1 MASISGATNSLG
13 NTTLRGYGGLSS
25 GIDRDSII
33 EQMTLKTQTKITSQQ
48 KSMTSLGWKQEAY
61 RSVSG
66 KILDLQDNYFSY
78 SSGFNLKDASVF
90 AKNRVSV
97 LGNSDATKFVS
108 ASGSSNM
115 INYLSLLGVK
125 QTASSTTLL
134 SAGKGTASI
143 KTGITADSLTNEVYK
158 TSNLEGAKLE
168 FGVYGTDGKFRT
180 AGTFTF
186 PASYKE
192 KDANGKDVTVTLD
205 YTSDM
210 DAVNSKTG
218 KTFGTELA
226 EGLNKALAQS
236 NIKSGDAKLSE
247 VAEFKYEIVDGKGVM
262 KFQEKAGKKTDLAIR
277 STSSA
282 LTALGYNK
290 VYEDGTE
297 KDTTRGISLEMLG
310 KNQKK
315 FVETYA
321 KSQNMVDFLK
331 GKKLSVSFGGQ
342 TKQIELVKSGDTI
355 NNLDDLKKNIQE
367 RLDQAFGSGNI
378 AVKKNGSSL
387 EFDVGDN
394 ASSNQTLTITS
405 SDADVRRVLDIGKG
419 ASNKLST
426 ESSIRDNIDKLLPD
440 ATEEQK
446 DAFIADLNTNGL
458 KINGVTIKGVTA
470 DTTISSMMDKINA
483 NEEAGVKVSYLSGS
497 NQFVM
502 ITSETGK
509 GRQITLDGASKT
521 LFGAKIKKVNGSEAY
536 VDSSFKKVDGQ
547 TWVGGSSLE
556 DGKNAEVLVS
566 YGNGIKTLVESSS
579 NTFDLDG
586 MKVTV
591 SGTFGDV
598 KKDGSSWTSDSSMAV
613 TFSSEAD
620 VDGVTEQVKKFFEEY
635 NAMITEVNTQIT
647 TRPDSSYGPLTDAQ
661 KAEMTETSIE
671 NWEKKAKQGILFND
685 ATMRS
690 LSSDL
695 QSVMTKMLSSG
706 ISYQDLE
713 EMGITMSDD
722 YLDGG
727 TISFNEE
734 KFKTAMAS
742 DPDKVAEVF
751 AGNGTSKGL
760 TEIVE
765 DTLIGYACRYRSQN
779 GDSYGR
785 LIEEAGSEKLPLS
798 VMDNQIYKQLKEM
811 ETLLD
816 KYRTQLSTEQDRYI
830 KQFTTMETL
839 INKMNSQSSYLS
851 QLS

>member
-33 EQMTLKTQTKITSQQ
+33 EQMTLKTQTKIASQQ

-108 ASGSSNM
+108 ASGRSNM
-115 INYLSLLGVK
+115 MNYLSLLGVK

-158 TSNLEGAKLE
+158 TSNLEGKKLE
-168 FGVYGTDGKFRT
+168 FGVYGVDDGKFRS

-186 PASYKE
+186 PASYKDE
-192 KDANGKDVTVTLD
+192 KGNTVTLD

-210 DAVNSKTG
+210 DQIIDEDDQVPKR
-218 KTFGTELA
+218 TFGQKLA
-226 EGLNKALAQS
+226 DGLNKALEQS
-236 NIKSGDAKLSE
+236 GIKSGDAKLSN
-247 VAEFKYEIVDGKGVM
+247 VVEFEYDNNGVM
-262 KFQEKAGKKTDLAIR
+262 KLRNKSDSNKTDLVIR

-290 VYEDGTE
+290 VSEDGTE
-297 KDTTRGISLEMLG
+297 KDTTKGISLDMLG
-310 KNQKK
+310 NNQKK

-331 GKKLSVSFGGQ
+331 GKKLSFSFGGQ

-355 NNLDDLKKNIQE
+355 NSLDNLKENIQE
-367 RLDQAFGSGNI
+367 RLNRAFGTGNI
-378 AVKKNGSSL
+378 TVENNGGSL
-387 EFDVGDN
+387 EFKVPEKN
-394 ASSNQTLTITS
+394 KNQTLTITS
-405 SDADVRRVLDIGKG
+405 SDADVRRILGIGKG

-426 ESSIRDNIDKLLPD
+426 ESSIEDNVYKLLNIDPKDPT
-440 ATEEQK
+440 AEEKKNQ
-446 DAFIADLNTNGL
+446 FIRDLNETGL
-458 KINGVTIKGVTA
+458 FINGVKIEGVRA

-502 ITSETGK
+502 ITSETGN
-509 GRQITLDGASKT
+509 GRQITLDKDSVKDSVAEK
-521 LFGAKIKKVNGSEAY
+521 LFGGTGSVLKE
-536 VDSSFKKVDGQ
+536 
-547 TWVGGSSLE
+547 
-556 DGKNAEVLVS
+556 GKNAEILVS
-566 YGNGIKTLVESSS
+566 YGNGITTPVESSS

-591 SGTFGDV
+591 SGTFGFDESG
-598 KKDGSSWTSDSSMAV
+598 KEDPSMAV
-613 TFSSEAD
+613 TFSSAAD

-647 TRPDSSYGPLTDAQ
+647 TRPNSSYGPLTDAQ

-671 NWEKKAKQGILFND
+671 NWEKKAKEGILFND

-695 QSVMTKMLSSG
+695 QSIMTKMLGSG

-713 EMGITMSDD
+713 EMGITMSED

-734 KFKTAMAS
+734 KFKAAMAS

-760 TEIVE
+760 TGIVE
-765 DTLIGYACRYRSQN
+765 ETLIGYACRYRSRN

-816 KYRTQLSTEQDRYI
+816 KYRTQLSAEQDRYI
-830 KQFTTMETL
+830 RQFTTMETL

>member
-97 LGNSDATKFVS
+97 LGNSDVTKFVS
-108 ASGSSNM
+108 ASGSSYM
-115 INYLSLLGVK
+115 TSYLSILGVE
-125 QTASSTTLL
+125 QMASSTTLM
-134 SAGKGTASI
+134 SAEKNPAPI
-143 KTGITADSLTNEVYK
+143 KTQITDDCV
-158 TSNLEGAKLE
+158 TSELQGKRLE
-168 FGVYGTDGKFRT
+168 FGVYGTDGKFRS

-192 KDANGKDVTVTLD
+192 KDANGKEITVTLD

-210 DAVNSKTG
+210 DTRVDKHDANSM
-218 KTFGTELA
+218 TFGEKLA

-236 NIKSGDAKLSE
+236 NIKSEDANLSD
-247 VAEFKYEIVDGKGVM
+247 VAEFKYVMDTDGKGVM
-262 KFQEKAGKKTDLAIR
+262 KFQEKAGKTTKLAIR

-290 VYEDGTE
+290 IGIDGKE
-297 KDTTRGISLEMLG
+297 KDESKGISLSELG
-310 KNQKK
+310 NNQKK
-315 FVETYA
+315 FMDTSV
-321 KSQNMVDFLK
+321 KRQKMVDFLK
-331 GKKLSVSFGGQ
+331 GKKLSFSFAGQ
-342 TKQIELVKSGDTI
+342 TKQIELVKSDDTI
-355 NNLDDLKKNIQE
+355 NNLEDLRKKIE
-367 RLDQAFGSGNI
+367 DRLSQAFGTGNI
-378 AVKKNGSSL
+378 TVGLGKNDEGQDYL
-387 EFDVGDN
+387 EFKV
-394 ASSNQTLTITS
+394 SNEKQTLTITS
-405 SDADVRRVLDIGKG
+405 SDTDVRRILGIGKG

-426 ESSIRDNIDKLLPD
+426 ESSIRDNIGKLFKDQTD
-440 ATEEQK
+440 AENFLKELEANK
-446 DAFIADLNTNGL
+446 GL
-458 KINGVTIKGVTA
+458 VINGVKIEMTA
-470 DTTISSMMDKINA
+470 DTSISSMMDKINA

-509 GRQITLDGASKT
+509 GRQITLDSASKM
-521 LFGAKIKKVNGSEAY
+521 LFGAQVTESGTTKY
-536 VDSSFKKVDGQ
+536 VDSSFKPDGNEK
-547 TWVGGSSLE
+547 WVSGRLE
-556 DGKNAEVLVS
+556 GGKNAEVLVS
-566 YGNGIKTLVESSS
+566 YGNGIKTTVESSS

-586 MKVTV
+586 MKITV
-591 SGTFGDV
+591 SGTFGFDESG
-598 KKDGSSWTSDSSMAV
+598 KEDPSMAV
-613 TFSSEAD
+613 TFSAAAD

-734 KFKTAMAS
+734 KFKAAMAS

-760 TEIVE
+760 TGIVE

>member
-1 MASISGATNSLG
+1 MASVSGATNSLG

-33 EQMTLKTQTKITSQQ
+33 AQMTLGTQTKIANQN

-61 RSVSG
+61 QSISG

-97 LGNSDATKFVS
+97 LGKSDVTKFVS

-115 INYLSLLGVK
+115 TNYLSLLGVK

-158 TSNLEGAKLE
+158 TSNLEGKRLE
-168 FGVYGTDGKFRT
+168 FGVYGTDGKFRS

-186 PASYKE
+186 PASYTE
-192 KDANGKDVTVTLD
+192 KDENGKDVTVTLD

-210 DAVNSKTG
+210 NAVADTETG
-218 KTFGTELA
+218 KTYGEKLA

-236 NIKSGDAKLSE
+236 NIKSGDAKLST
-247 VAEFKYEIVDGKGVM
+247 VAEFKYENGVM
-262 KFQEKAGKKTDLAIR
+262 KFQEKDGKTTDLTIR

-282 LTALGYNK
+282 LKALGY
-290 VYEDGTE
+290 DGTGKNE
-297 KDTTRGISLEMLG
+297 KDGVSLKELAE
-310 KNQKK
+310 NQKEFK
-315 FVETYA
+315 DVYA

-331 GKKLSVSFGGQ
+331 GKKLSFSFGGQ

-355 NNLDDLKKNIQE
+355 NSLDDLQKNIQE
-367 RLDQAFGSGNI
+367 RLNQAFGVGNI
-378 AVKKNGSSL
+378 EVKQNGGGL
-387 EFDVGDN
+387 EFDLVSN

-405 SDADVRRVLDIGKG
+405 SNADVRRVLGIGKG

-426 ESSIRDNIDKLLPD
+426 ESSIRDNIDKLLSGATD
-440 ATEEQK
+440 AEKE
-446 DAFIADLNTNGL
+446 AFLEDLNTNGL
-458 KINGVTIKGVTA
+458 MINGVRIKGVTA
-470 DTTISSMMDKINA
+470 DTSISSMMDKINA

-502 ITSETGK
+502 ITAETGK
-509 GRQITLDGASKT
+509 GRQIALEGASMK
-521 LFGAKIKKVNGSEAY
+521 LFGAQVEKADGTKEL
-536 VDSSFKKVDGQ
+536 VDSSFEKTDSDKWMGD
-547 TWVGGSSLE
+547 SSLE
-556 DGKNAEVLVS
+556 GGKNAEVLVS
-566 YGNGIKTLVESSS
+566 YGNGIKSLVESSS

-591 SGTFGDV
+591 SGVFGDV
-598 KKDGSSWTSDSSMAV
+598 KANGSSWTSDSSMAV

-620 VDGVTEQVKKFFEEY
+620 VDGVTEKVKKFFEEY
-635 NAMITEVNTQIT
+635 NAMITEVNTQVT
-647 TRPDSSYGPLTDAQ
+647 TRPSSSYGPLTEAQ

-671 NWEKKAKQGILFND
+671 NWEKKAKEGILFND
-685 ATMRS
+685 GTMRA

-695 QSVMTKMLSSG
+695 QAVMTKMLSSG

-713 EMGITMSDD
+713 EMGITMSQD

-727 TISFNEE
+727 TITFDEA
-734 KFKTAMAS
+734 KFKAAMES

-760 TEIVE
+760 TGIVE
-765 DTLIGYACRYRSQN
+765 ETLIGYACRYRSQN

-798 VMDNQIYKQLKEM
+798 VMDNEIYKQLKEM
-811 ETLLD
+811 EKLLD
-816 KYRTQLSTEQDRYI
+816 KYKSQLSTEQDRYI
-830 KQFTTMETL
+830 RQFTTMETL

>member
-108 ASGSSNM
+108 ASGSSYM
-115 INYLSLLGVK
+115 TNYLSILGVK
-125 QTASSTTLL
+125 QMASSTTLQ
-134 SAGKGTASI
+134 SAKKGTASI
-143 KTGITADSLTNEVYK
+143 KTEITADSLKEKNCV
-158 TSNLEGAKLE
+158 TSELQGRRLE

-192 KDANGKDVTVTLD
+192 KDANGKEITVTLD

-210 DAVNSKTG
+210 DAENSKTG
-218 KTFGTELA
+218 KTFGVELA

-236 NIKSGDAKLSE
+236 NIKSGDAKLSD
-247 VAEFKYEIVDGKGVM
+247 VAEFKYEDGVM
-262 KFQEKAGKKTDLAIR
+262 KFQTKDGKTTDLAIR

-282 LTALGYNK
+282 LTALGYDKSGKN
-290 VYEDGTE
+290 E
-297 KDTTRGISLEMLG
+297 KDGVSLKELG
-310 KNQKK
+310 EGQKLFK
-315 FVETYA
+315 DTSV
-321 KSQNMVDFLK
+321 KRQNMADFLR
-331 GKKLSVSFGGQ
+331 GKKLSFSFGGQ

-355 NNLDDLKKNIQE
+355 SGLDDLKKNIQE
-367 RLDQAFGSGNI
+367 RLNQAFGTDNI
-378 AVKKNGSSL
+378 EVKNNGGSL
-387 EFDVGDN
+387 EFNLGKN
-394 ASSNQTLTITS
+394 ASSNQTLTIAS
-405 SDADVRRVLDIGKG
+405 SDTDVRRILGIGKE

-426 ESSIRDNIDKLLPD
+426 EGSIRDNIDKLLPD
-440 ATEEQK
+440 ASDDEK
-446 DAFIADLNTNGL
+446 KAFLEDLNTNGL

-509 GRQITLDGASKT
+509 GRQITLDGASKM
-521 LFGAKIKKVNGSEAY
+521 LFGAKIEGEGY
-536 VDSSFKKVDGQ
+536 VDSNFQKKDDQ
-547 TWVGGSSLE
+547 QWADGSSLE

-566 YGNGIKTLVESSS
+566 YGNGITTTVESSS

-591 SGTFGDV
+591 SGTFGFDENG
-598 KKDGSSWTSDSSMAV
+598 KQDPSMAV

-620 VDGVTEQVKKFFEEY
+620 VEGVTEKVKKFFEEY

-671 NWEKKAKQGILFND
+671 NWEKKAKEGILFND
-685 ATMRS
+685 ATMRA

-695 QSVMTKMLSSG
+695 QSIMTKMLSSG

-734 KFKTAMAS
+734 KFKAAMAS

-760 TEIVE
+760 TGIVE
-765 DTLIGYACRYRSQN
+765 ETLIGYACRYRSQN

-816 KYRTQLSTEQDRYI
+816 KYKTQLSTEQDRYI

>member
-108 ASGSSNM
+108 ASGSSYM
-115 INYLSLLGVK
+115 TNYLSILGVK
-125 QTASSTTLL
+125 QMASSTTLQ
-134 SAGKGTASI
+134 SAKKGTASI
-143 KTGITADSLTNEVYK
+143 KTEITADSLKEKNCV
-158 TSNLEGAKLE
+158 TSELQGRRLE

-192 KDANGKDVTVTLD
+192 KDANGKEITVTLD

-210 DAVNSKTG
+210 DAENSKTG
-218 KTFGTELA
+218 KTFGVELA

-236 NIKSGDAKLSE
+236 NIKSGDAKLSD
-247 VAEFKYEIVDGKGVM
+247 VAEFKYEDGVM
-262 KFQEKAGKKTDLAIR
+262 KFQTKDGKTTDLAIR

-282 LTALGYNK
+282 LTALGYDKSGKN
-290 VYEDGTE
+290 E
-297 KDTTRGISLEMLG
+297 KDGVSLKELG
-310 KNQKK
+310 EGQKLFK
-315 FVETYA
+315 DTSV
-321 KSQNMVDFLK
+321 KRQNMADFLR
-331 GKKLSVSFGGQ
+331 GKKLSFSFGGQ

-355 NNLDDLKKNIQE
+355 SGLDDLKKNIQE
-367 RLDQAFGSGNI
+367 RLNQAFGTDNI
-378 AVKKNGSSL
+378 EVKNNGGSL
-387 EFDVGDN
+387 EFNLGKN
-394 ASSNQTLTITS
+394 ASSNQTLTIAS
-405 SDADVRRVLDIGKG
+405 SDTDVRRILGIGKE

-426 ESSIRDNIDKLLPD
+426 EGSIRDNIDKLLPD
-440 ATEEQK
+440 ASDDEK
-446 DAFIADLNTNGL
+446 KAFLEDLNTNGL

-509 GRQITLDGASKT
+509 GRQITLDGASKM
-521 LFGAKIKKVNGSEAY
+521 LFGAKIEGEGY
-536 VDSSFKKVDGQ
+536 VDSNFQKKDDQ
-547 TWVGGSSLE
+547 QWADGSSLE

-591 SGTFGDV
+591 SGVFGDV
-598 KKDGSSWTSDSSMAV
+598 RQEDGSWTSDTSMAV
-613 TFSSEAD
+613 TFSASAD
-620 VDGVTEQVKKFFEEY
+620 VDGVTEAVKKFFEEY
-635 NAMITEVNTQIT
+635 NAMVTEVNKQIT

-671 NWEKKAKQGILFND
+671 NWEKKAKEGILFND
-685 ATMRS
+685 ATMRA

-695 QSVMTKMLSSG
+695 QSIMTKMLSSG

-734 KFKTAMAS
+734 KFKAAMAS

-760 TEIVE
+760 TGIVE
-765 DTLIGYACRYRSQN
+765 ETLIGYACRYRSQN

-816 KYRTQLSTEQDRYI
+816 KYKTQLSTEQDRYI

>member
-108 ASGSSNM
+108 ASGSSYM
-115 INYLSLLGVK
+115 TNYLSILGVK
-125 QTASSTTLL
+125 EMASSTTLQ
-134 SAGKGTASI
+134 SAEKGTAPI
-143 KTGITADSLTNEVYK
+143 KTNITADSLKEKNCV
-158 TSNLEGAKLE
+158 TSELQGTRLE
-168 FGVYGTDGKFRT
+168 FGVYGETDGKFRS

-192 KDANGKDVTVTLD
+192 KDANGKEITVTLD

-210 DAVNSKTG
+210 DAENTKTG
-218 KTFGTELA
+218 KTFGEELA

-236 NIKSGDAKLSE
+236 NIKSEDANLSD
-247 VAEFKYEIVDGKGVM
+247 VAEFKYDKENGVM
-262 KFQEKAGKKTDLAIR
+262 KFQTKDGKRTDLVIR

-282 LTALGYNK
+282 LTALGYDKNGK
-290 VYEDGTE
+290 DE
-297 KDTTRGISLEMLG
+297 KDGVSLDELA
-310 KNQKK
+310 KNQKLFTDTSVK
-315 FVETYA
+315 R
-321 KSQNMVDFLK
+321 QNMVDFLK
-331 GKKLSVSFGGQ
+331 GKKLSFSFGGQ

-355 NNLDDLKKNIQE
+355 SDLDDLKKNIQE
-367 RLDQAFGSGNI
+367 RLNQAFGTDNI
-378 AVKKNGSSL
+378 EVKNNGGSL
-387 EFDVGDN
+387 EFNLGKN
-394 ASSNQTLTITS
+394 ASSNQTLTIAS
-405 SDADVRRVLDIGKG
+405 SDTDVRRILGIGKE

-426 ESSIRDNIDKLLPD
+426 ESSIRDNIDKLLPGASD
-440 ATEEQK
+440 AEKKTFLDALDNK
-446 DAFIADLNTNGL
+446 DGGL
-458 KINGVTIKGVTA
+458 KINGVKIEGVTA
-470 DTTISSMMDKINA
+470 DTSISSMMDKINA

-509 GRQITLDGASKT
+509 GRQITLDENAEK
-521 LFGAKIKKVNGSEAY
+521 LFGGAGSTIT
-536 VDSSFKKVDGQ
+536 G
-547 TWVGGSSLE
+547 
-556 DGKNAEVLVS
+556 GKNAEVLVS

-591 SGTFGDV
+591 SGTFGNV
-598 KKDGSSWTSDSSMAV
+598 NGGGSSWTSDSSMAV

-620 VDGVTEQVKKFFEEY
+620 VDGVTEQVKKINEEN

-671 NWEKKAKQGILFND
+671 NWEKKAKEGILFND

-695 QSVMTKMLSSG
+695 QSIMTKMLSSG

-734 KFKTAMAS
+734 KFKAAMAS

-760 TEIVE
+760 TGIVE
-765 DTLIGYACRYRSQN
+765 ETLIGYACRYRSQN